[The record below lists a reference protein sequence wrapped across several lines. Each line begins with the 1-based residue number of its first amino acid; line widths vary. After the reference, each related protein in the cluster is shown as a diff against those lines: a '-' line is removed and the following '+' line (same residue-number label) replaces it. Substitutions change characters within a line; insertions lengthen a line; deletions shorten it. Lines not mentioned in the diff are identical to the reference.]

1 MFTSNLAVRSRV
13 RYSYHKDL
21 TRRTLLVSDLIE
33 LGDLI
38 KDKKVLLYQYQ
49 KGERGPKRLI
59 REIGSDPQYNYI
71 IHLTA
76 DRANE
81 FFRLVSVESFRK
93 FIDVSLRI
101 PLVFTVQTPQFL
113 G

>member
-1 MFTSNLAVRSRV
+1 MSRLGVQTSSNSKTSFV
-13 RYSYHKDL
+13 
-21 TRRTLLVSDLIE
+21 TDLIE
-33 LGDLI
+33 LADLI

-49 KGERGPKRLI
+49 RGERGPKRLI

-71 IHLTA
+71 VHLAA

-81 FFRLVSVESFRK
+81 FFRLVSA
-93 FIDVSLRI
+93 L
-101 PLVFTVQTPQFL
+101 T